1 MKNRHS
7 ALFRPYHLPLRRTA
21 RTRQQICSPCT
32 GPSGSVWLSPR
43 RYHPLFVTRQT
54 RCRTYCPSNRRNSTI
69 SPRFGG
75 CVHFTS
81 RTASRPWMRNGA
93 ILAAEHRHFHH
104 AARFRFGKD
113 RADVRAQP
121 RSIYKHARRR
131 TVSATVAGYSASYR
145 QSTASSDLVQSSKNA
160 GTRRSSASTASSTR
174 ADSA

>member
-93 ILAAEHRHFHH
+93 ILLPNTGISITPPASVSERIAPMYARSPAASISM
-104 AARFRFGKD
+104 
-113 RADVRAQP
+113 RAGGRSPP
-121 RSIYKHARRR
+121 RSR
-131 TVSATVAGYSASYR
+131 G
-145 QSTASSDLVQSSKNA
+145 TAPHTGSRPLLPI
-160 GTRRSSASTASSTR
+160 
-174 ADSA
+174 

>member
-75 CVHFTS
+75 VRAFYKPHGVPPVDEKRRHT
-81 RTASRPWMRNGA
+81 
-93 ILAAEHRHFHH
+93 AAEHRHFHH

-145 QSTASSDLVQSSKNA
+145 QSTASSDIVQSSKNA